1 MIRMASKLTFGP
13 KMTDIA
19 EGINFSRMREERA
32 ERAKKAL
39 KKYGIP
45 AMLVTGEPNLR
56 YLVGFSWGEFQPW
69 LSYTLFFAEHDPV
82 VFAHAGCYQQMQ
94 DQAPWIK
101 QWRIGRAWLQNICGP
116 EATQEEAQLFAQE
129 IRNELKERGLANEK
143 LGIVSFDEVAREA
156 LRKEKL
162 TVVEAWPILLEAG
175 SIKTVDEINCIKMAA
190 TFCSVGWH
198 KFMEVCQ
205 PGMNTAQI
213 HHLVTNAMTEV
224 GAEHTGGGVLSG
236 PQSFERNV
244 SFIPRLLESGD
255 LAYYPLCG
263 TSYMGYTAC
272 LYRTFKVGQRPTEK
286 EKGWFK
292 RLKDSLDACIEAT
305 KIGNTTADAAKAFPP
320 ASKWGYKDE
329 TEVLTVECGHGI
341 GLVSLAPRVV
351 NYNMP
356 VINRQWSLKH
366 PQPFEKGMVIAYE
379 SLEGEHRV
387 GGVRMENIVVVTEK
401 GAEVIDH
408 FPREEILVAGRIY

>member
-1 MIRMASKLTFGP
+1 MVKMSSKLTFGP

-19 EGINFSRMREERA
+19 EGINFARMREQRA
-32 ERAKKAL
+32 ERAKSVM
-39 KKYGIP
+39 KKHGIS

-69 LSYTLFFAEHDPV
+69 LSYTLFFAEQEPV

-101 QWRIGRAWLQNICGP
+101 DWRIARAWLQNICGP
-116 EATQEEAQLFAQE
+116 EATLEEAQVFARE
-129 IRNELKERGLANEK
+129 IHEELATRGLSKEK
-143 LGIVSFDEVAREA
+143 LGIVSFDHVAREA
-156 LRKEKL
+156 LRNEGL
-162 TVVEAWPILLEAG
+162 ILEEAWPIVLEAG
-175 SIKTVDEINCIKMAA
+175 SIKTVDEINCLKMAA

-198 KFMEVCQ
+198 KFMDVCQ

-213 HHLVTNAMTEV
+213 HHIVTQAMIEV
-224 GAEHTGGGVLSG
+224 GAEHPGGGVLSG

-244 SFIPRLLESGD
+244 SFIPRLLEVGD

-272 LYRTFKVGQRPTEK
+272 LYRTFKIAKRPTDK
-286 EKGWFK
+286 EEGWFK
-292 RLKDSLDACIEAT
+292 RLKDTLDAAIDAT
-305 KIGNTTADAAKAFPP
+305 RIGNTTADAAKAFPP
-320 ASKWGYKDE
+320 ASTWGCKDE
-329 TEVLTVECGHGI
+329 AEVLTVECGHGI
-341 GLVSLAPRVV
+341 GIVSLAPRVV
-351 NYNMP
+351 SYNMP

-366 PQPFEKGMVIAYE
+366 PQPFEEGQVIAYE

-387 GGVRMENIVVVTEK
+387 GGVRMENMVLVTKDGPE
-401 GAEVIDH
+401 ILDH
-408 FPREEILVAGRIY
+408 FPRDEILVAGRMY